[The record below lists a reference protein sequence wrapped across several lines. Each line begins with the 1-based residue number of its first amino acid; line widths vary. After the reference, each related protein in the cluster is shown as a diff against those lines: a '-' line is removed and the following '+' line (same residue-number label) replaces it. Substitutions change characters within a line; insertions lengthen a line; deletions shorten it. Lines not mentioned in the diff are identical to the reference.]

1 MAEADGSFAPAGRF
15 LDCAPFFG
23 ERERAAG
30 EMWAAVE
37 PCLPAFGITRVA
49 RVTGLDRIG
58 IPVWNAVVPNARTI
72 VVNQGKGLDDD
83 QARLSAAMEAMERA
97 VACDPRVETVH
108 ASRSGLRDTGVHAE
122 PLLGLVAAD
131 QPDPDPDEATEWV
144 PGLDLLAAGKVWVP
158 LAAVS
163 LDRTGTGGRYWQ
175 SSDGLAAGSCLREAI
190 IHGILER
197 IERDAEALWKVGAL
211 RNRCEC
217 CIEPACLDSSVLD
230 ELVQRID
237 RAKLRLR
244 LFDVTTDI
252 GVPSFTALIGP
263 TNSGRNAPLRFA
275 EVAQGNAAH
284 PDRRRAAV
292 RAVLEAA
299 QSRLTYISGARDDI
313 SADAFVRDLP
323 DDTRAVLRSRP
334 SPGRREDGPLPHA
347 GPAGLL
353 EHLLGSLRSAGCE
366 RLIVVPLTIEGAYPF
381 EVVKVFAPE
390 LEHADGLR
398 RRRFGPRAISRS
410 LLAG

>member
-1 MAEADGSFAPAGRF
+1 
-15 LDCAPFFG
+15 
-23 ERERAAG
+23 
-30 EMWAAVE
+30 MWAAVE
-37 PCLPAFGITRVA
+37 PCLPAFGITRLA

-58 IPVWNAVVPNARTI
+58 IPVWNAIVPNSRTI
-72 VVNQGKGLDDD
+72 VVNQGKGLDDA
-83 QARLSAAMEAMERA
+83 QARLSAAMEAIERA
-97 VACDPRVETVH
+97 VACDPRVAAVR
-108 ASRSGLRDTGVHAE
+108 ASRSGLGDTGVEAE

-131 QPDPDPDEATEWV
+131 QPDPDPDEATEWML
-144 PGLDLLAAGKVWVP
+144 GTDLLAAGKVWVP

-163 LDRTGTGGRYWQ
+163 LDRTGTGRRYWQ
-175 SSDGLAAGSCLREAI
+175 SSDGLAAGSSLREAI
-190 IHGILER
+190 MHGILEL

-211 RNRCEC
+211 HRRCEC
-217 CIEPACLDSSVLD
+217 CIEPACLGSSVLD

-237 RAKLRLR
+237 RANLRLR
-244 LFDVTTDI
+244 LFDITTDI

-263 TNSGRNAPLRFA
+263 ANPDRKASLRFA

-284 PDRRRAAV
+284 PDRRRAAI

-313 SADAFVRDLP
+313 SADAFERDLP
-323 DDTRAVLRSRP
+323 EDTRAVLQSRP
-334 SPGRREDGPLPHA
+334 SPGGGEDHPLPYI
-347 GPAGLL
+347 GPAGLPR
-353 EHLLGSLRSAGCE
+353 HLLGSLRSAGCE
-366 RLIVVPLTIEGAYPF
+366 RLIVVPLTIERAYPF
-381 EVVKVFAPE
+381 EVVKVFAPG